1 MSIEGALMYVTG
13 EDGMQITNRIGN
25 CANGANMDRTTRQI
39 ISAVTVLLLIAGWTE
54 RLGAAENDQLSVLDA
69 RATEGAA
76 PGYVED
82 RVCARCHA
90 QIYESYQHVGMA
102 QSFRRASTAA
112 PMEDFG
118 REYYHEPSQRYY
130 QILERDGGLIFRRYQ
145 HDKNGSDIN
154 DIEIPVAWVVGSGN
168 RARSYLYQTDWGE
181 LYMLPLG
188 WYSETESW
196 GMSPGFEAA
205 NHPGISRRIQ
215 RECMFCHN
223 AFPEVP
229 EGTDAPFQMQIFP
242 ENLPEGTGC
251 QRCHGPGA
259 DHINTLLGGGE
270 ITAIRD
276 AIVNPG
282 TLPADRRDSV
292 CFQCHMLPSAS
303 VIGVRRFG
311 RGVYSFRPGEK
322 LSDYL
327 VNVVAAE
334 QDVADID
341 RFEINH
347 HGYRLFQSSCYQK
360 SQGKL
365 GCISCHNPH
374 VKPESS
380 TFRESVSEVCTG
392 CHNNLA
398 TLHGVDVELGDRA
411 CVTCHMPSRR
421 TRDVINVTMT
431 DHRIATGP
439 FDFDALIRPFEK
451 ENPAITRIE
460 IFPLGDTPFD
470 NEAEAYRMIA
480 AIRAGHSVNSA
491 VERLEQVSQGG
502 EYADSTH
509 LIELA
514 TAQYTAGQ
522 YEAAEATA
530 RQIIEADDESHAAY
544 NVLGI
549 SLMSQNLRSESV
561 EMLKRSLE
569 LQPDPEAH
577 FNLAVAYIRYNQL
590 DLADE
595 QLDAAI
601 ELRPYMAV
609 GWKYKAQIL
618 LARGERHEARDA
630 LIRSLQLE
638 PRDLSVYNALI
649 TLLLQMGDNN
659 EAERYIELGTRTSRM
674 LGQ

>member
-1 MSIEGALMYVTG
+1 M
-13 EDGMQITNRIGN
+13 N
-25 CANGANMDRTTRQI
+25 RTTRQV
-39 ISAVTVLLLIAGWTE
+39 ISAVTVLLLIAAWTE
-54 RLGAAENDQLSVLDA
+54 PLGAAENDHLSVLDA

-76 PGYVED
+76 AGYVED
-82 RVCARCHA
+82 QVCARCHA

-102 QSFRRASTAA
+102 QSFRRAGTAA

-130 QILERDGGLIFRRYQ
+130 QILERDGGLIFRRYMR
-145 HDKNGSDIN
+145 DKDGSAIN

-188 WYSETESW
+188 WYSENETW

-205 NHPGISRRIQ
+205 DHPGINRRIQ

-229 EGTDAPFQMQIFP
+229 EGTDALFQMHIFP

-259 DHINTLLGGGE
+259 DHINTLLDGGD

-292 CFQCHMLPSAS
+292 CFQCHMLPSVS
-303 VIGVRRFG
+303 VAGVRRFG

-327 VNVVAAE
+327 VNVVATE

-341 RFEINH
+341 QFEINH

-360 SQGKL
+360 SQGEL
-365 GCISCHNPH
+365 SCISCHNPH

-380 TFRESVSEVCTG
+380 DFRESVSEVCTS
-392 CHNNLA
+392 CHNNPA
-398 TLHGVDVELGDRA
+398 TLHGVDVQLGDRA

-439 FDFDALIRPFEK
+439 FDLDALVRPFEK
-451 ENPAITRIE
+451 EHRAITRIE
-460 IFPLGDTPFD
+460 ILPLGDTPFG

-480 AIRAGHSVNSA
+480 AIRAGRGVNSA
-491 VERLEQVSQGG
+491 QERLGQVLQGG
-502 EYADSTH
+502 EYADLTPH
-509 LIELA
+509 IELA
-514 TAQYTAGQ
+514 SAQFTAGQ
-522 YEAAEATA
+522 YAAAEATA
-530 RQIIEADDESHAAY
+530 RQIIEADDESHTAY
-544 NVLGI
+544 QVLGI
-549 SLMSQNLRSESV
+549 SLMAQNLRSESV
-561 EMLKRSLE
+561 EMLKHSLE
-569 LQPDPEAH
+569 LQSDPEVH
-577 FNLAVAYIRYNQL
+577 FNLAAAYIRYDQP
-590 DLADE
+590 DLAEE
-595 QLDAAI
+595 QLNAAI

-609 GWKYKAQIL
+609 AWKYKALIL
-618 LARGERHEARDA
+618 KARGERHEARDA

-638 PRDLSVYNALI
+638 PRDLSVYNDLI
-649 TLLLQMGDNN
+649 TLLQQMGDNN
-659 EAERYIELGTRTSRM
+659 EAERYIELGTRVSRT
-674 LGQ
+674 LRQ